1 VSQPPVPE
9 AGLPDLRSRAS
20 FRNWTRIAI
29 RYADLDPIGHVNNT
43 AMPMF
48 FEEARCNLIYPL
60 LQANGRSDLE
70 LVLVR
75 TTIEYVKELSYPG
88 AVDIGSRVH
97 RVGTKSLHMMHG
109 VFDAATGACA
119 GTGECILVIFS
130 QQTRKSVA
138 PPEELRRRLVA
149 LG

>member
-1 VSQPPVPE
+1 VSQLPSSDVP
-9 AGLPDLRSRAS
+9 LPDLRSRAS
-20 FRNWTRIAI
+20 FRNFTRIAI

-48 FEEARCNLIYPL
+48 FEEARCSLIYPV
-60 LQANGRSDLE
+60 LQANGRTDLD

-75 TTIEYVKELSYPG
+75 TIIDYVKELSYPG

-97 RVGTKSLHMMHG
+97 RVGTKSLHMVHG

-119 GTGECILVIFS
+119 GTGECILVIFN
-130 QQTRKSVA
+130 QQTRSSVA
-138 PPEELRRRLVA
+138 APDELRQRLIA

>member
-1 VSQPPVPE
+1 M
-9 AGLPDLRSRAS
+9 PDLRSRAS
-20 FRNWTRIAI
+20 FRNFTRIAI

-48 FEEARCNLIYPL
+48 FEEARCSLIYPV
-60 LQANGRSDLE
+60 LQANGRGDLD

-75 TTIEYVKELSYPG
+75 TIIDYVKELSYPG
-88 AVDIGSRVH
+88 AVEVGSRVH
-97 RVGTKSLHMMHG
+97 RVGTKSLHMVHG

-130 QQTRKSVA
+130 RQTRTSVA
-138 PPEELRRRLVA
+138 PPEELRQRLIA